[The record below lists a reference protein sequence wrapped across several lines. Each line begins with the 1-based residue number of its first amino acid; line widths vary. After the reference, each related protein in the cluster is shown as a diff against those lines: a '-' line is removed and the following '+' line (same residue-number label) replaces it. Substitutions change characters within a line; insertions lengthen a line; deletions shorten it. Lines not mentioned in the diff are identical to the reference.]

1 MVYKKCGGILIDTV
15 EESPGITDHYYCEV
29 IQMINF
35 ANNLILDFEKDS
47 DRRISAICRALTVL
61 NIVVILL
68 NILHVFKISSALYPT
83 LIVSAVILLMPT
95 LVYDIL
101 KLRSKFM
108 RYLVLTLLVFMSGL
122 MYSILSY
129 HVIIM
134 LILPVVVSCLY
145 CERANVIY
153 TTVLSVPVMVV
164 SHLIAFMLKIVPDEP
179 LVTLRG
185 VLLYGIVPRV
195 IELVAISVI
204 CISITGKF
212 QRLIAALVKKNNE
225 LYEEQQVMVGSLSEL
240 VETQSHETGLHV
252 KRVAAYTEILCRAM
266 GLSEEETWK
275 ISVASMMHD
284 VGKICVPREIL
295 HKPGKL
301 TEDEFSEIKKHVDYG
316 YKLLENSP
324 GEIMQLAASIAQQ
337 HHERFD
343 GKGYQNKLEGE
354 HINIF
359 ARCVA
364 VADVFDALVSK
375 RCYKKSWTP
384 EQAREEI
391 MSQAGHQFDPQIT
404 KLFDEHFDEF
414 LKVMENYPDAP

>member
-1 MVYKKCGGILIDTV
+1 MK
-15 EESPGITDHYYCEV
+15 
-29 IQMINF
+29 NF
-35 ANNLILDFEKDS
+35 ANNLILKYEKDS
-47 DRRISAICRALTVL
+47 DRRISSICRALTVL
-61 NIVVILL
+61 TIVAVLL
-68 NILHVFKISSALYPT
+68 NLLHVFKISTALYPT

-95 LVYDIL
+95 LLYDIL
-101 KLRSKFM
+101 GMRSKFI

-134 LILPVVVSCLY
+134 LVLPVVVSCLY
-145 CERANVIY
+145 CERTYVIY
-153 TTVLSVPVMVV
+153 TMVLSVPVMVV
-164 SHLIAFMLKIVPDEP
+164 SHLVAFVLKIVPDEP

-185 VLLYGIVPRV
+185 VLLYGIMPRV

-204 CISITGKF
+204 CIGITGKF
-212 QRLIAALVKKNNE
+212 QRLIVALVKKNNE
-225 LYEEQQVMVGSLSEL
+225 LYEEQQIMVGSLSEL
-240 VETQSHETGLHV
+240 VETQSHETGQHV

-301 TEDEFSEIKKHVDYG
+301 TEEEFSEIKKHVDYG

-324 GEIMQLAASIAQQ
+324 GEIMQLAASIAKQ

-343 GKGYQNKLEGE
+343 GKGYQNNLEGE
-354 HINIF
+354 HINLY

-375 RCYKKSWTP
+375 RVCKKSWTP

-391 MSQAGHQFDPQIT
+391 LSQAGHQFDPHIT

-414 LKVMENYPDAP
+414 LTVMEKYPDAA

>member
-1 MVYKKCGGILIDTV
+1 MKD
-15 EESPGITDHYYCEV
+15 PRYYSEV

-47 DRRISAICRALTVL
+47 DRRISTICRALTVL

-68 NILHVFKISSALYPT
+68 NMLHVFKISTELYPT

-95 LVYDIL
+95 LFYDIL
-101 KLRSKFM
+101 GLRSKFI

-179 LVTLRG
+179 LVTLQG
-185 VLLYGIVPRV
+185 VLFYGIIPRV

-204 CISITGKF
+204 CIGITGKL

-225 LYEEQQVMVGSLSEL
+225 LYEEQQVMVSSLSEL
-240 VETQSHETGLHV
+240 VEAQSHETGQHV

-301 TEDEFSEIKKHVDYG
+301 TEDEFSEIKKHVDFG

-354 HINIF
+354 HINIY

-391 MSQAGHQFDPQIT
+391 LGQAGHQFDPQIT

-414 LKVMENYPDAP
+414 LKVMGNYPDAP

>member
-1 MVYKKCGGILIDTV
+1 
-15 EESPGITDHYYCEV
+15 
-29 IQMINF
+29 MINF
-35 ANNLILDFEKDS
+35 ANNLIIDFEKDS
-47 DRRISAICRALTVL
+47 DRRMSGICRAITGLL
-61 NIVVILL
+61 LIVILL
-68 NILHVFKISSALYPT
+68 NIFHVFKISSVLYPT
-83 LIVSAVILLMPT
+83 LIVAAVILMMPT
-95 LVYDIL
+95 LFFEIL
-101 KLRSKFM
+101 KKRSKKI
-108 RYLVLTLLVFMSGL
+108 RYIVLTLLVVMSGL

-134 LILPVVVSCLY
+134 LVLPVVVSCLY

-153 TTVLSVPVMVV
+153 TTILSVPVMII
-164 SHLIAFMLKIVPDEP
+164 SHLIAYSLKIVPDEP

-185 VLLYGIVPRV
+185 VLVYGILPRV
-195 IELVAISVI
+195 LELVAISLI
-204 CISITGKF
+204 CISITGKL
-212 QRLIAALVKKNNE
+212 QKLISALVNKNNE
-225 LYEEQQVMVGSLSEL
+225 LYEEQQVIVGSLSEL
-240 VETQSHETGLHV
+240 VETQSHETGQHV

-301 TEDEFSEIKKHVDYG
+301 TEEEFSEIKKHVDYG

-324 GEIMQLAASIAQQ
+324 GEIMRLAAIIAWQ
-337 HHERFD
+337 HHERYD
-343 GKGYQNKLEGE
+343 GKGYQNELNGE
-354 HINIF
+354 NINIY
-359 ARCVA
+359 ARAVA

-384 EQAREEI
+384 IQAREEI
-391 MSQAGHQFDPQIT
+391 LNQSGRQFDPQIT

-414 LKVMENYPDAP
+414 LKVMDDYPDAS

>member
-1 MVYKKCGGILIDTV
+1 
-15 EESPGITDHYYCEV
+15 
-29 IQMINF
+29 MINF
-35 ANNLILDFEKDS
+35 ANNLIIDFEKDS
-47 DRRISAICRALTVL
+47 DRRMSGICRAITGLL
-61 NIVVILL
+61 LIVILL
-68 NILHVFKISSALYPT
+68 NIFHVFKISSVLYPT
-83 LIVSAVILLMPT
+83 LIVAAVILMMPT
-95 LVYDIL
+95 LFFEIL
-101 KLRSKFM
+101 KKRSKKI
-108 RYLVLTLLVFMSGL
+108 RYIVLTLLVVMSGL

-134 LILPVVVSCLY
+134 LVLPVVVSCLY

-153 TTVLSVPVMVV
+153 TTVLSVPVMII
-164 SHLIAFMLKIVPDEP
+164 SHLIAYSLKIVPDEP

-185 VLLYGIVPRV
+185 VLVYGILPRV
-195 IELVAISVI
+195 LELVAISLI
-204 CISITGKF
+204 CISITGKL
-212 QRLIAALVKKNNE
+212 QKLISALVNKNNE
-225 LYEEQQVMVGSLSEL
+225 LYEEQQVIVGSLSEL
-240 VETQSHETGLHV
+240 VETQSHETGQHV

-301 TEDEFSEIKKHVDYG
+301 TEEEFSEIKKHVDYG

-324 GEIMQLAASIAQQ
+324 GEIMRLAAIIAWQ
-337 HHERFD
+337 HHERYD
-343 GKGYQNKLEGE
+343 GKGYQNELNGE
-354 HINIF
+354 NINIY
-359 ARCVA
+359 ARAVA

-384 EQAREEI
+384 IQAREEI
-391 MSQAGHQFDPQIT
+391 LNQSGRQFDPQIT

-414 LKVMENYPDAP
+414 LKVMDDYPDAS

>member
-1 MVYKKCGGILIDTV
+1 
-15 EESPGITDHYYCEV
+15 
-29 IQMINF
+29 MINF
-35 ANNLILDFEKDS
+35 ANNLILEFEKDS

-61 NIVVILL
+61 NIAVILL
-68 NILHVFKISSALYPT
+68 NMLHVFKISTALYPT

-95 LVYDIL
+95 LLYDIL
-101 KLRSKFM
+101 GLRSKFI

-145 CERANVIY
+145 CERSNVIY

-164 SHLIAFMLKIVPDEP
+164 SHLIAFTLKIVPDEP
-179 LVTLRG
+179 LVTLQG
-185 VLLYGIVPRV
+185 VLLYGIIPRV

-204 CISITGKF
+204 CIGITGKL

-240 VETQSHETGLHV
+240 VEAQSHETGQHV

-324 GEIMQLAASIAQQ
+324 GEIMQLAASIAKQ

-343 GKGYQNKLEGE
+343 GNGYQNKLEGE
-354 HINIF
+354 HINIY

-391 MSQAGHQFDPQIT
+391 LDQAGHQFDPQIT

-414 LKVMENYPDAP
+414 LKVMENYPDNV

>member
-1 MVYKKCGGILIDTV
+1 
-15 EESPGITDHYYCEV
+15 
-29 IQMINF
+29 MINF

-47 DRRISAICRALTVL
+47 DCRISAICRALTAL
-61 NIVVILL
+61 IVVTVLF

-95 LVYDIL
+95 LFYDIWG
-101 KLRSKFM
+101 LRSKYI
-108 RYLVLTLLVFMSGL
+108 RYLVLTMLVFMSGL
-122 MYSILSY
+122 LYSILSY

-145 CERANVIY
+145 CERACVIY
-153 TTVLSVPVMVV
+153 TTVLNIPVMVL
-164 SHLIAFMLKIVPDEP
+164 SHLIAFLLKIVPDEP
-179 LVTLRG
+179 LVTLQG
-185 VLLYGIVPRV
+185 VLVYGIIPRV
-195 IELVAISVI
+195 IELAAISVI
-204 CISITGKF
+204 CIGITGKF
-212 QRLIAALVKKNNE
+212 HRLIADLVKKNNE
-225 LYEEQQVMVGSLSEL
+225 LYEEQQVMVCSLSEL
-240 VETQSHETGLHV
+240 VETQSHETGQHV
-252 KRVAAYTEILCRAM
+252 KRVAAFTEILCRAM

-275 ISVASMMHD
+275 VSVASMMHD

-301 TEDEFSEIKKHVDYG
+301 TEEEFSEIKKHVDYG
-316 YKLLENSP
+316 YKLLKNSP

-354 HINIF
+354 HINIY

-375 RCYKKSWTP
+375 RCYKKFWTP

-391 MSQAGHQFDPQIT
+391 LGQAGRQFDPQIT

-414 LKVMENYPDAP
+414 LKVLENHPDASVNGQ

>member
-1 MVYKKCGGILIDTV
+1 MQVRV
-15 EESPGITDHYYCEV
+15 EGV
-29 IQMINF
+29 QMINF
-35 ANNLILDFEKDS
+35 ANNLILDYEKDS

-61 NIVVILL
+61 TIVTILL
-68 NILHVFKISSALYPT
+68 NLLHVFTISTALYPT
-83 LIVSAVILLMPT
+83 LIVSVVILLMPT
-95 LVYDIL
+95 LLYDIL
-101 KLRSKFM
+101 NLRSKFI

-145 CERANVIY
+145 CERTYVIY
-153 TTVLSVPVMVV
+153 TMVLSIPIMIV
-164 SHLIAFMLKIVPDEP
+164 SHLVAFMLKLVPDEP
-179 LVTLRG
+179 LVTLQG
-185 VLLYGIVPRV
+185 VLVYGIIPRV

-204 CISITGKF
+204 CIGITGKL
-212 QRLIAALVKKNNE
+212 QRLIASLVKKNNE
-225 LYEEQQVMVGSLSEL
+225 LYEEQQIMVYSLSEL
-240 VETQSHETGLHV
+240 VETQSQETGMHV

-284 VGKICVPREIL
+284 IGKICVPREIL
-295 HKPGKL
+295 HKSDDL

-316 YKLLENSP
+316 YQLLENSP
-324 GEIMQLAASIAQQ
+324 GEIMQLAANIAKQ

-343 GKGYQNKLEGE
+343 GTGYQNNLKGE
-354 HINIF
+354 HINIY
-359 ARCVA
+359 ARCIA

-384 EQAREEI
+384 EQARAEI
-391 MSQAGHQFDPQIT
+391 LSQAGHQFDPQIT

-414 LKVMENYPDAP
+414 LKVMENFPDTP

>member
-1 MVYKKCGGILIDTV
+1 
-15 EESPGITDHYYCEV
+15 
-29 IQMINF
+29 MINF

-47 DRRISAICRALTVL
+47 DLRISGICRAITGLILIVIML
-61 NIVVILL
+61 N
-68 NILHVFKISSALYPT
+68 VFNVFNISSALYPT
-83 LIVSAVILLMPT
+83 LIAASVILMTPT
-95 LVYDIL
+95 LFFEVL
-101 KLRSKFM
+101 KKRSKKI
-108 RYLVLTLLVFMSGL
+108 RYMVLTLLVIMSGL

-134 LILPVVVSCLY
+134 LVFPVVVSCLY

-153 TTVLSVPVMVV
+153 TTVLSIPVMII
-164 SHLIAFMLKIVPDEP
+164 SHLIAYSLKIVPDEP

-185 VLLYGIVPRV
+185 VLIYGILPRV
-195 IELVAISVI
+195 IELIAISLI
-204 CISITGKF
+204 CIGITGKL
-212 QRLIAALVKKNNE
+212 QRLITALVKKNNE
-225 LYEEQQVMVGSLSEL
+225 LYEEQQIIVGSLSEL
-240 VETQSHETGLHV
+240 VETQSHETGQHV

-301 TEDEFSEIKKHVDYG
+301 TEEEFSEIKKHVDYG

-324 GEIMQLAASIAQQ
+324 GEIMRLAANIAWQ
-337 HHERFD
+337 HHERYD
-343 GKGYQNKLEGE
+343 GKGYQHELSGE
-354 HINIF
+354 NINIY
-359 ARCVA
+359 ARAVA

-384 EQAREEI
+384 SQAREEI
-391 MSQAGHQFDPQIT
+391 LNQSGEQFDPHIT

-414 LKVMENYPDAP
+414 LKVMEDYPDAS

>member
-1 MVYKKCGGILIDTV
+1 
-15 EESPGITDHYYCEV
+15 
-29 IQMINF
+29 MIKF

-47 DRRISAICRALTVL
+47 DLRISGICRAITGLILIVIML
-61 NIVVILL
+61 N
-68 NILHVFKISSALYPT
+68 VFNVFNISSALYPT
-83 LIVSAVILLMPT
+83 LIAASVILMTPT
-95 LVYDIL
+95 LFFEVL
-101 KLRSKFM
+101 KKRSKKI
-108 RYLVLTLLVFMSGL
+108 RYMVLTLLVIMSGL

-134 LILPVVVSCLY
+134 LVLPVVVSCLY

-153 TTVLSVPVMVV
+153 TTVLSIPVMII
-164 SHLIAFMLKIVPDEP
+164 SHLIAYSLKIVPDEP

-185 VLLYGIVPRV
+185 VLIYGIIPRV
-195 IELVAISVI
+195 IELVAISFI
-204 CISITGKF
+204 CISITGKL
-212 QRLIAALVKKNNE
+212 QKLISALVNKNNQ
-225 LYEEQQVMVGSLSEL
+225 LYEEQQIMVGSLSEL
-240 VETQSHETGLHV
+240 VETQSHETGQHV

-301 TEDEFSEIKKHVDYG
+301 TEEEFSEIKKHVDYG

-324 GEIMQLAASIAQQ
+324 GEIMRLAAKIAWQ
-337 HHERFD
+337 HHERYD
-343 GKGYQNKLEGE
+343 GKGYQNELTGE
-354 HINIF
+354 NINIY
-359 ARCVA
+359 ARAVA

-384 EQAREEI
+384 TQAREEI
-391 MSQAGHQFDPQIT
+391 LNQSGRQFDPQIT

-414 LKVMENYPDAP
+414 LKVMEDYPDAS

>member
-1 MVYKKCGGILIDTV
+1 
-15 EESPGITDHYYCEV
+15 
-29 IQMINF
+29 MINF

-47 DRRISAICRALTVL
+47 DLRISGICRAITGLILIVIML
-61 NIVVILL
+61 N
-68 NILHVFKISSALYPT
+68 VFNVFNVFNISSALYPT
-83 LIVSAVILLMPT
+83 LIAASVILMTPT
-95 LVYDIL
+95 LFFEVL
-101 KLRSKFM
+101 KKRSKKI
-108 RYLVLTLLVFMSGL
+108 RYMVLTLLVIMSGL

-134 LILPVVVSCLY
+134 LVLPVVVSCLY

-153 TTVLSVPVMVV
+153 TTVLSIPVMII
-164 SHLIAFMLKIVPDEP
+164 SHLIAYSLKIVPDEP

-185 VLLYGIVPRV
+185 VLIYGIIPRV
-195 IELVAISVI
+195 IELVAISFI
-204 CISITGKF
+204 CISITGKL
-212 QRLIAALVKKNNE
+212 QRLITALVKKNNQ
-225 LYEEQQVMVGSLSEL
+225 LYEEQQIIVGSLSEL
-240 VETQSHETGLHV
+240 VETQSHETGQHV

-301 TEDEFSEIKKHVDYG
+301 TEEEFSEIKKHVDYG

-324 GEIMQLAASIAQQ
+324 GEIMRLAAKIAWQ
-337 HHERFD
+337 HHERYD
-343 GKGYQNKLEGE
+343 GKGYQNELTGE
-354 HINIF
+354 NINIY
-359 ARCVA
+359 ARAVA

-384 EQAREEI
+384 SQAREEI
-391 MSQAGHQFDPQIT
+391 LNQSGEQFDPHIT

-414 LKVMENYPDAP
+414 LKVMEDYPDAS

>member
-1 MVYKKCGGILIDTV
+1 
-15 EESPGITDHYYCEV
+15 
-29 IQMINF
+29 MINF

-47 DRRISAICRALTVL
+47 DLRISGICRAITGLILIVIML
-61 NIVVILL
+61 N
-68 NILHVFKISSALYPT
+68 VFNVFNISSALYPT
-83 LIVSAVILLMPT
+83 LIAASVILMTPT
-95 LVYDIL
+95 LFFEVL
-101 KLRSKFM
+101 KKRSKKI
-108 RYLVLTLLVFMSGL
+108 RYMVLTLLVIMSGL

-134 LILPVVVSCLY
+134 LVLPVVVSCLY

-153 TTVLSVPVMVV
+153 TTVLSIPVMII
-164 SHLIAFMLKIVPDEP
+164 SHLIAYSLKIVPDEP

-185 VLLYGIVPRV
+185 VLIYGIIPRV
-195 IELVAISVI
+195 IELVAISFI
-204 CISITGKF
+204 CISITGKL
-212 QRLIAALVKKNNE
+212 QRLITALVKKNNQ
-225 LYEEQQVMVGSLSEL
+225 LYEEQQIIVGSLSEL
-240 VETQSHETGLHV
+240 VETQSHETGQHV

-301 TEDEFSEIKKHVDYG
+301 TEEEFSEIKKHVDYG

-324 GEIMQLAASIAQQ
+324 GEIMRLAAKIAWQ
-337 HHERFD
+337 HHERYD
-343 GKGYQNKLEGE
+343 GKGYQNELTGE
-354 HINIF
+354 NINIY
-359 ARCVA
+359 ARAVA

-384 EQAREEI
+384 SQAREEI
-391 MSQAGHQFDPQIT
+391 LNQSGEQFDPHIT

-414 LKVMENYPDAP
+414 LKVMEDYPDAS

>member
-1 MVYKKCGGILIDTV
+1 M
-15 EESPGITDHYYCEV
+15 
-29 IQMINF
+29 
-35 ANNLILDFEKDS
+35 DFEKDS
-47 DRRISAICRALTVL
+47 DRRISAICRAITVL
-61 NIVVILL
+61 TMVVILL
-68 NILHVFKISSALYPT
+68 NVLHVFKISTALYPT

-95 LVYDIL
+95 VFYDIL
-101 KLRSKFM
+101 ELRSKFI

-134 LILPVVVSCLY
+134 LVLPVVVSCLY
-145 CERANVIY
+145 CERAYVIY
-153 TTVLSVPVMVV
+153 TTVFSVPVMIV
-164 SHLIAFMLKIVPDEP
+164 SHLLAFVLKIVPDEP

-204 CISITGKF
+204 CIGITGKL
-212 QRLIAALVKKNNE
+212 QRLIAALAKKNNE

-240 VETQSHETGLHV
+240 VESQSHETGQHV

-301 TEDEFSEIKKHVDYG
+301 TEEELGEIKKHVDYG
-316 YKLLENSP
+316 YKLLEKSP
-324 GEIMQLAASIAQQ
+324 GEIMQIAAGIAKQ

-343 GKGYQNKLEGE
+343 GKGYQNNLEGE
-354 HINIF
+354 HINIY

-384 EQAREEI
+384 GQAREEI
-391 MSQAGHQFDPQIT
+391 LRQAGQQFDPQIT
-404 KLFDEHFDEF
+404 KLFDEHYDEF
-414 LKVMENYPDAP
+414 LRVMEEYPDA

>member
-1 MVYKKCGGILIDTV
+1 
-15 EESPGITDHYYCEV
+15 
-29 IQMINF
+29 MINF

-47 DRRISAICRALTVL
+47 DLRISGICRAITGLILIVIML
-61 NIVVILL
+61 N
-68 NILHVFKISSALYPT
+68 VFNVFNISSALYPT
-83 LIVSAVILLMPT
+83 LIAASVILMTPT
-95 LVYDIL
+95 LFFEVL
-101 KLRSKFM
+101 KKRSKKI
-108 RYLVLTLLVFMSGL
+108 RYMVLTLLVIMSGL

-129 HVIIM
+129 HVILM
-134 LILPVVVSCLY
+134 LVLPVVVSCLY

-153 TTVLSVPVMVV
+153 TTVLSIPVMII
-164 SHLIAFMLKIVPDEP
+164 SHLIAYSLKIVPDEP

-185 VLLYGIVPRV
+185 VLIYGILPRV
-195 IELVAISVI
+195 IELIAISLI
-204 CISITGKF
+204 CIGITGKL
-212 QRLIAALVKKNNE
+212 QRLITALVKKNNE
-225 LYEEQQVMVGSLSEL
+225 LYEEQQIIVSSLSEL
-240 VETQSHETGLHV
+240 VETQSHETGQHV

-301 TEDEFSEIKKHVDYG
+301 TEEEFSEIKKHVDYG

-324 GEIMQLAASIAQQ
+324 GEIMRLAANIAWQ
-337 HHERFD
+337 HHERYD
-343 GKGYQNKLEGE
+343 GNGYQKELAGE
-354 HINIF
+354 NINIF
-359 ARCVA
+359 ARAVA

-384 EQAREEI
+384 TQAREEI
-391 MSQAGHQFDPQIT
+391 LNQSGRQFDPHIT

-414 LKVMENYPDAP
+414 LKVMDDYPDAS

>member
-1 MVYKKCGGILIDTV
+1 
-15 EESPGITDHYYCEV
+15 
-29 IQMINF
+29 MINF
-35 ANNLILDFEKDS
+35 ANNLILDFEKDY
-47 DRRISAICRALTVL
+47 DLRISGICRAITGLILIVIML
-61 NIVVILL
+61 N
-68 NILHVFKISSALYPT
+68 VFNVFNISSALYPT
-83 LIVSAVILLMPT
+83 LIAASVILMTPT
-95 LVYDIL
+95 LFFEVL
-101 KLRSKFM
+101 KKRSKKI
-108 RYLVLTLLVFMSGL
+108 RYMVLTLLVIMSGL

-134 LILPVVVSCLY
+134 LVLPVVVSCLY

-153 TTVLSVPVMVV
+153 TTVLSIPVMII
-164 SHLIAFMLKIVPDEP
+164 SHLIAYSLKIVPDEP

-185 VLLYGIVPRV
+185 VLIYGIIPRV
-195 IELVAISVI
+195 IELVAISFI
-204 CISITGKF
+204 CISITGKL
-212 QRLIAALVKKNNE
+212 QKLISALVNKNNQ
-225 LYEEQQVMVGSLSEL
+225 LYEEQQIMVGSLSEL
-240 VETQSHETGLHV
+240 VETQSRETGQHV

-301 TEDEFSEIKKHVDYG
+301 TEEEFSEIKKHVDYG

-324 GEIMQLAASIAQQ
+324 GEIMRLAAKIAWQ
-337 HHERFD
+337 HHERYD
-343 GKGYQNKLEGE
+343 GKGYQNELSGE
-354 HINIF
+354 KIDIY
-359 ARCVA
+359 ARAVA

-384 EQAREEI
+384 TQAREEI
-391 MSQAGHQFDPQIT
+391 LNQSGEQFDPHIT

-414 LKVMENYPDAP
+414 LKVMEDYPDAS

>member
-1 MVYKKCGGILIDTV
+1 
-15 EESPGITDHYYCEV
+15 
-29 IQMINF
+29 MINF

-47 DRRISAICRALTVL
+47 DLRISGICRAITGLILIVIML
-61 NIVVILL
+61 N
-68 NILHVFKISSALYPT
+68 VFNVFNISSALYPT
-83 LIVSAVILLMPT
+83 LIAASVILMTPT
-95 LVYDIL
+95 LFFEVL
-101 KLRSKFM
+101 KKRSKKI
-108 RYLVLTLLVFMSGL
+108 RYMVLTLLVIMSGL

-134 LILPVVVSCLY
+134 LVLPVVVSCLY

-153 TTVLSVPVMVV
+153 TTVLSIPVMII
-164 SHLIAFMLKIVPDEP
+164 SHLIAYSLKIVPDEP

-185 VLLYGIVPRV
+185 VLIYGIIPRV
-195 IELVAISVI
+195 IELVAISFI
-204 CISITGKF
+204 CISITGKL
-212 QRLIAALVKKNNE
+212 QKLISALVNKNNQ
-225 LYEEQQVMVGSLSEL
+225 LYEEQQIMVGSLSEL
-240 VETQSHETGLHV
+240 VETQSRETGQHV

-301 TEDEFSEIKKHVDYG
+301 TEEEFSEIKKHVDYG

-324 GEIMQLAASIAQQ
+324 GEIMRLAAKIAWQ
-337 HHERFD
+337 HHERYD
-343 GKGYQNKLEGE
+343 GKGYQNELSGE
-354 HINIF
+354 KIDIY
-359 ARCVA
+359 ARAVA

-384 EQAREEI
+384 TQAREEI
-391 MSQAGHQFDPQIT
+391 LNQSGEQFDPHIT

-414 LKVMENYPDAP
+414 LKVMEDYPDETQDGQ

>member
-1 MVYKKCGGILIDTV
+1 
-15 EESPGITDHYYCEV
+15 
-29 IQMINF
+29 MINF

-47 DRRISAICRALTVL
+47 DLRISGICRAITGLILIVIML
-61 NIVVILL
+61 N
-68 NILHVFKISSALYPT
+68 VFNVFNISSALYPT
-83 LIVSAVILLMPT
+83 LIAASVILMTPT
-95 LVYDIL
+95 LFFEVL
-101 KLRSKFM
+101 KKRSKKI
-108 RYLVLTLLVFMSGL
+108 RYMVLTLLVIMSGL

-134 LILPVVVSCLY
+134 LVLPVVVSCLY

-153 TTVLSVPVMVV
+153 TTVLSIPVMII
-164 SHLIAFMLKIVPDEP
+164 SHLIAYSLKIVPDEP

-185 VLLYGIVPRV
+185 VLIYGIIPRV
-195 IELVAISVI
+195 IELVAISLI
-204 CISITGKF
+204 CIGITGKL
-212 QRLIAALVKKNNE
+212 QKLISALVNKNNQ
-225 LYEEQQVMVGSLSEL
+225 LYEEQQIMVGSLSEL
-240 VETQSHETGLHV
+240 VETQSHETGQHV

-301 TEDEFSEIKKHVDYG
+301 TEEEFSEIKKHVDYG

-324 GEIMQLAASIAQQ
+324 GEIMRLAAKIAWQ
-337 HHERFD
+337 HHERYD
-343 GKGYQNKLEGE
+343 GKGYQNELSGE
-354 HINIF
+354 NINIY
-359 ARCVA
+359 ARAVA

-384 EQAREEI
+384 SQAREEI
-391 MSQAGHQFDPQIT
+391 LNQSGEQFDPHIT

-414 LKVMENYPDAP
+414 LKVMEDYPDAS